1 MTWRTRT
8 RTQALPDCCTS
19 PGLNTVTTL
28 LSTVFVLG
36 VLIFVHELGHFL
48 VAKWAG
54 IKVERFSLGFPP
66 KMIGKTVGETEYCL
80 SWVPL
85 GGYVKMA
92 GENPEESEITGD
104 PREFMSKSVGTRF
117 WVIAAGPLMNFVAA
131 VLIFI
136 GVLWLHG
143 RDVPDPNSVIVGPV
157 IEDGPADQV
166 GIQSGD
172 AILAVDHVP
181 VDSFPQM
188 ASLIHARP
196 GDSIWVAWE
205 RGEDLYSA
213 KLQTMT
219 DTVTTESGADS
230 VIGLIGVGMGFR
242 TEKVGLGE
250 AIVGGVGQTF
260 AICGEMIKFLGR
272 LASGGVSIKM
282 VSGPVGIARI
292 AGQVAQEGWY
302 VLLNFMA
309 VLSLNLAI
317 LNILPVPV
325 LDGGHLLFHAYE
337 AVTGRPPSDRA
348 LQVLMAGGLA
358 AIITLMLFAITND
371 IWLCP

>member
-1 MTWRTRT
+1 M
-8 RTQALPDCCTS
+8 
-19 PGLNTVTTL
+19 TTL

-80 SWVPL
+80 SWIPL

-157 IEDGPADQV
+157 VEDGPADQA
-166 GIQSGD
+166 GITSGD

-196 GDSIWVAWE
+196 GDSIWIAWE
-205 RGEDLYSA
+205 RGDDLYSA

-260 AICGEMIKFLGR
+260 AICGEMIIFLGK
-272 LASGGVSIKM
+272 LVSGGVSIKM

-325 LDGGHLLFHAYE
+325 LDGGHIVFLAIE
-337 AVTGRPPSDRA
+337 KVRGRPLSLKQRA
-348 LQVLMAGGLA
+348 VAQQVGLVLLLLLIVTVTYHDILRFIGG
-358 AIITLMLFAITND
+358 
-371 IWLCP
+371 

>member
-1 MTWRTRT
+1 MTTI
-8 RTQALPDCCTS
+8 
-19 PGLNTVTTL
+19 

-54 IKVERFSLGFPP
+54 IRVERFSLGFPP
-66 KMIGKTVGETEYCL
+66 KMIGKTVGETEYCI

-117 WVIAAGPLMNFVAA
+117 WVIAAGPLMNFIAA
-131 VLIFI
+131 IVIFV

-143 RDVPDPNSVIVGPV
+143 RDVPDPNSVVVGPV
-157 IEDGPADQV
+157 VKGGPADMV
-166 GIQSGD
+166 GIKSGD
-172 AILAVDHVP
+172 VIRAVDHVP

-188 ASLIHARP
+188 ASLIHERP
-196 GDSIWVAWE
+196 GDSIEIVWE
-205 RGEDLYSA
+205 RGSELYSA
-213 KLQTMT
+213 KILTIV
-219 DTVTTESGADS
+219 DTVPTNSGADS
-230 VIGLIGVGMGFR
+230 VIGLIGVGMGYR

-260 AICGEMIKFLGR
+260 AICGEMIKFLGS
-272 LASGGVSIKM
+272 LVSGQVSIKM
-282 VSGPVGIARI
+282 VSGPVGIAQI

-325 LDGGHLLFHAYE
+325 LDGGHIVFLAIEKLR
-337 AVTGRPPSDRA
+337 GRPLSLKQRA
-348 LQVLMAGGLA
+348 VAQQVGLVLLLLLIVTVTYHDILRFIGG
-358 AIITLMLFAITND
+358 
-371 IWLCP
+371 